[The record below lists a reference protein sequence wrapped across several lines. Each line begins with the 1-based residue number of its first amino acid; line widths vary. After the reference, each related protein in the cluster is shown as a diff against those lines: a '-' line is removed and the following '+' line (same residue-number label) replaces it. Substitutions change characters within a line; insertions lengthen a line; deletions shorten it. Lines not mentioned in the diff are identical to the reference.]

1 MSVPKDR
8 NIRPE
13 DDRQTSDED
22 YKLRD
27 AGDNKGIIPDDALE
41 KVNPAAAE
49 RVTDDHD
56 PHNVAKDNKQYDTS
70 LTESKKQ
77 IANKDQY

>member
-1 MSVPKDR
+1 MSMSTPKDVSSQH
-8 NIRPE
+8 E
-13 DDRQTSDED
+13 DDVEYDQQGNVED

-27 AGDNKGIIPDDALE
+27 AADNEGIVPDDALQ

-56 PHNVAKDNKQYDTS
+56 PHNVVKDHKQFDTS
-70 LTESKKQ
+70 LTETKE
-77 IANKDQY
+77 